1 MTAAASRANRHRGEA
16 FRTRVGNFFKLGLL
30 TVQQKQ
36 PVTSLA
42 AAFAD
47 QERPQISHL
56 HVGDHFAVHVST
68 GFPLDASGN
77 LDRAEAAAKTDHKPY
92 AVAVIERQRRDG
104 LEESYAVM
112 SLATLRDLIEQVEGR
127 AS

>member
-1 MTAAASRANRHRGEA
+1 MSAAVSRANRHRGEQ
-16 FRTRVGNFFKLGLL
+16 FRTRVGNFFKFGLL
-30 TVQQKQ
+30 AVVQKK
-36 PVTSLA
+36 PVSSLA

-47 QERPQISHL
+47 EDRPQISHL
-56 HVGDHFAVHVST
+56 HVGEHFAVHVST

-104 LEESYAVM
+104 IEESYAVM
-112 SLATLRDLIEQVEGR
+112 SLATLRDLIEQVER
-127 AS
+127 TS